1 MGTSSSYRGP
11 KSGLVP
17 SWLDEPDGDSSDG
30 QPSDGTND
38 GDQDGGD
45 DQNSVPQA
53 SPITPTPTFQAVRS
67 NYTRFAN
74 SQDKRA
80 LGRAMKGYVASAGGS
95 RRAAR
100 RMGSSSQT
108 AAGVAGFANAFAA
121 DGPAEALANFNLT
134 EYAGK
139 PAIEVLGALADSLC
153 PDGGTIDEAIARDAM
168 LEALAV
174 FAEHDLGDFELLSP
188 EQLGDFLIEVITQ
201 SIVTKVVNDIGY
213 GSLHGSASDSDYR
226 AAQEVLTDYTKGA
239 VQDGIGSNF
248 QPDKALTNREIQVKI
263 EEVYVDAFGLLE
275 VILEDMS

>member
-1 MGTSSSYRGP
+1 
-11 KSGLVP
+11 
-17 SWLDEPDGDSSDG
+17 
-30 QPSDGTND
+30 
-38 GDQDGGD
+38 
-45 DQNSVPQA
+45 
-53 SPITPTPTFQAVRS
+53 
-67 NYTRFAN
+67 
-74 SQDKRA
+74 
-80 LGRAMKGYVASAGGS
+80 
-95 RRAAR
+95 
-100 RMGSSSQT
+100 
-108 AAGVAGFANAFAA
+108 
-121 DGPAEALANFNLT
+121 
-134 EYAGK
+134 
-139 PAIEVLGALADSLC
+139 
-153 PDGGTIDEAIARDAM
+153 M

-275 VILEDMS
+275 VILEDMATSNNGEFGLK